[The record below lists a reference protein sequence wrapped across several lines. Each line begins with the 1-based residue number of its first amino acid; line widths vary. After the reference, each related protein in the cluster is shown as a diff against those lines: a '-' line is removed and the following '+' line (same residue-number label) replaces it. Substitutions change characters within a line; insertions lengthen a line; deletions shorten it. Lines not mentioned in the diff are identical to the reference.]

1 MSLILDAGALLAI
14 ERGDRDIHALLKR
27 ELLAGRVPITHG
39 GVVAQAWRGGRQ
51 ARLARFLQA
60 VVVKPLDRDL
70 GRRTGLL
77 LGRAR
82 RNDVIDAAVV
92 LLASD
97 EDMILTSDPKDI
109 RALAAAAGVY
119 VELVP
124 V

>member
-39 GVVAQAWRGGRQ
+39 GVVGQAWRGGRQ
-51 ARLARFLQA
+51 ARLTRFLQA

-70 GRRTGLL
+70 GRRVGLL

-97 EDMILTSDPKDI
+97 EDTILTSDPKDL
-109 RALAAAAGVY
+109 RALAAAAGVH